1 MLLTVDAMYPVPV
14 MDHSSDFSVIFPVR
28 RIASGVSTDDATT
41 NTLDITIGNVIV
53 FATPSLGTST
63 SNTHCLDFADN
74 YHVAVDV
81 FGVTRNIS
89 IPMRVAAICFDIVGC
104 NV

>member
-1 MLLTVDAMYPVPV
+1 MLMSLASTATGVELIG
-14 MDHSSDFSVIFPVR
+14 SVTYELNGRLSINP
-28 RIASGVSTDDATT
+28 
-41 NTLDITIGNVIV
+41 
-53 FATPSLGTST
+53 
-63 SNTHCLDFADN
+63 HCLDFADN